1 MHLFNYSLTAHFSFT
16 QNTNYKSQYST
27 SCTTTSL
34 FYVILSKN
42 SSSLAHA
49 SKKTRKRMQRYDFF
63 LNYQI
68 FLRKFFIKTQK
79 KSEWLIYVNH
89 PNLLHLIILYI
100 GRSFAAKIGLLMLFI
115 LLSNVLFVT
124 MSYRRLFYHLSEYL
138 LGGYSSICYT
148 PIGDT
153 PIPP

>member
-1 MHLFNYSLTAHFSFT
+1 MLPHDLHVLSLQLAFILSQDQTLHCIFFYLYQIVQITQIIQICYLSQNALVSYIRQSLNGLKLHLFNYSLTAHFSFT
-16 QNTNYKSQYST
+16 QNTNYKSQCST

-68 FLRKFFIKTQK
+68 FLRKFFIKTRK
-79 KSEWLIYVNH
+79 KFE
-89 PNLLHLIILYI
+89 
-100 GRSFAAKIGLLMLFI
+100 
-115 LLSNVLFVT
+115 
-124 MSYRRLFYHLSEYL
+124 
-138 LGGYSSICYT
+138 
-148 PIGDT
+148 
-153 PIPP
+153 